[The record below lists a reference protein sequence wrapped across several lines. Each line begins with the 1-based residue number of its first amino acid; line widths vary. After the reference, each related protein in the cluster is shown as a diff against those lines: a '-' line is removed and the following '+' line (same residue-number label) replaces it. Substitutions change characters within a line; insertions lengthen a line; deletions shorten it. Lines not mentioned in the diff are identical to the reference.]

1 MEVVSYD
8 CTPRSVE
15 KMVQKFVA
23 NTDLWEGDGV
33 WSMNGRLGVP
43 PASRLVRPAP
53 TPGNYRTFDD
63 RMTQALRSGWGSEAK
78 DLQTVTAVREV
89 RST

>member
-53 TPGNYRTFDD
+53 TPGDHDSFDA
-63 RMTQALRSGWGSEAK
+63 RMKQALKSAWGGEAK
-78 DLQTVTAVREV
+78 DLHTVTAVWEV
-89 RST
+89 FST